1 MSEVFHAWFH
11 EHAYPGHAH
20 GTWTLFIVDEGVVT
34 YGLDR
39 HAHDS
44 TPPMVTILPPH
55 VVHDGRP
62 ATNVGFHMRV
72 VYLDAEVLGEELIGR
87 AVDKPIITD
96 RSLRAQLSMAHDVLC
111 DPDEALE
118 AETRLAVILDRIEAH
133 LGAPASGQLWVPG
146 SSLASQLRDLLDAH
160 ITEPLTLALAGQRIG
175 ARPAHLVRTFK
186 QSFGIP
192 PHAYVIGRRVELAR
206 QRLLQGQPPAD
217 VAIDVG
223 FHDQAHLTR
232 SFKRHVGTTP
242 GRYAENPVN
251 PRLQRC

>member
-1 MSEVFHAWFH
+1 VSEVFHAWFH
-11 EHAYPGHAH
+11 EHAYPRHAH
-20 GTWTLFIVDEGVVT
+20 GTWTLFIVDEGVVS

-62 ATNVGFHMRV
+62 GTDLGFHMRV
-72 VYLDAEVLGEELIGR
+72 VYLDANVLGEELIGR

-96 RSLRAQLSMAHDVLC
+96 LSLRAQLSVAHDVLC
-111 DPDEALE
+111 DPDNALE
-118 AETRLAVILDRIEAH
+118 AETRLAIILDRIEAH
-133 LGAPASGQLWVPG
+133 LGGSSSGQIRVPG
-146 SSLASQLRDLLDAH
+146 SSLAGQLRDLLDAH
-160 ITEPLTLALAGQRIG
+160 ITEPLTLRLAGELIG
-175 ARPAHLVRTFK
+175 ARPAQLVRTFK

-192 PHAYVIGRRVELAR
+192 PHAYVIGRRVDLAR

-232 SFKRHVGTTP
+232 FFKRHVGITP

-251 PRLQRC
+251 PSPGHC